1 MEENY
6 PVEEIR
12 EIVEKSFSKHFSS
25 DEKIIYLGGIEKISH
40 LAFII
45 IDSRSFD
52 ILVSFRVSRNGIFEV
67 QINVACKWYLKHFM
81 EFKDQIYDEL
91 TGDTD
96 EDD

>member
-12 EIVEKSFSKHFSS
+12 EIVEKSFSKHFSR
-25 DEKIIYLGGIEKISH
+25 DEKIIYLGGIEEISH

-52 ILVSFRVSRNGIFEV
+52 ILVSFRVSSTGIYEV
-67 QINVACKWYLKHFM
+67 QLNVGGSWYLQHFINFR
-81 EFKDQIYDEL
+81 EKIINDLREAKQ
-91 TGDTD
+91 
-96 EDD
+96 